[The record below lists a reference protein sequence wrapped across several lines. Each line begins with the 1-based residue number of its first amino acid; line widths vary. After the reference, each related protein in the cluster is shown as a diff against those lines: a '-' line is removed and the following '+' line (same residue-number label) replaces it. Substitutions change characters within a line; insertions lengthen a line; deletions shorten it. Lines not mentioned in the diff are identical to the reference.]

1 MPPDWKSLSVYAAV
15 SEEGAGTTFEPLL
28 RRAQTGDAA
37 AFGALIEARLPA
49 LFRLA
54 LAILG
59 DELDARDAVQLAC
72 VDAWRGLPRLRGL
85 ESFDPWLKRIL
96 TNQCRISLRGR
107 RRRRVREIPVSH
119 LDVDGDMDALGGS
132 VAGPA
137 DRTADLEILE
147 RAFERLDADARI
159 LLALHY
165 LEDLSLAEISTRVSL
180 SLTTV
185 KWRLHRAR
193 AALEGALELERR

>member
-1 MPPDWKSLSVYAAV
+1 M
-15 SEEGAGTTFEPLL
+15 FEPLL
-28 RRAQTGDAA
+28 RRAQTGDAG
-37 AFGALIEARLPA
+37 AFGSVIEARLPA

-72 VDAWRGLPRLRGL
+72 VDAWRALPGLRDL
-85 ESFDPWLKRIL
+85 ESFDPWLKRIV
-96 TNQCRISLRGR
+96 TNQCRIALRGR
-107 RRRRVREIPVSH
+107 RRRRVREIPISH
-119 LDVDGDMDALGGS
+119 LDREGDIETVGGS

-137 DRTADLEILE
+137 DRTADMEVLE

-165 LEDLSLAEISTRVSL
+165 LEDLSLAEISARLSL
-180 SLTTV
+180 PLTTV

-193 AALEGALELERR
+193 SALDMALELERR